1 MVRQNGGVALG
12 IQMVRGLAVL
22 LYVSGG
28 VALLFACLGYV
39 FSFVHYGA
47 RAGFVLEL
55 SGHALWLAL
64 GLLVLAM
71 VLDMIFQADGGRGRR

>member
-1 MVRQNGGVALG
+1 MVRQNGGAALVIQVAS
-12 IQMVRGLAVL
+12 GLVVL

-28 VALLFACLGYV
+28 VALLFACLGYI

-47 RAGFVLEL
+47 TAGFVLQL
-55 SGHALWLAL
+55 SGDALWLSL

-71 VLDMIFQADGGRGRR
+71 VLDMIFRAESGRGPR